1 MILKVLCTLP
11 RPILIDWNNF
21 EKALVKISSR
31 MLPFAVLVC
40 ALLWGSAFPA
50 IKAIYAEWA
59 SMSIEPDMPNRM
71 LLAGVRF
78 MLGGAALLILARHP
92 LRELKETSLVR
103 LIGFACAQT
112 YVQYV
117 LFYSALVLSSAVLGG
132 LLVGSGSIWW
142 LLLAPLLLKTP
153 WPTRW
158 QWVFIALGAV
168 GVILAVYRPGAGSGQ
183 PVLGGVL
190 FCLCTLSGSL
200 GLIVL
205 QKILK
210 TMGAKAAT
218 GYGLLF
224 GGIMF
229 MLSGVSA
236 WPELANLFSAR
247 VMWLTAYLAFV
258 SALGFG
264 LWNHLTSIFPV
275 NLLAGYRF
283 LVPVCAVVESSL
295 LVSGET
301 PGMGIW
307 IGGGLVVAALI
318 GLQRCR
324 PA

>member
-1 MILKVLCTLP
+1 M
-11 RPILIDWNNF
+11 
-21 EKALVKISSR
+21 KITSR
-31 MLPFAVLVC
+31 VLPFAVLMI

-59 SMSIEPDMPNRM
+59 ACGVEPDMPNRL

-78 MLGGAALLILARHP
+78 MLGGAVLLLLAKRP
-92 LRELKETSLVR
+92 LKELKETSKLR

-117 LFYSALVLSSAVLGG
+117 LFYTALAISSAVLGG

-153 WPTRW
+153 WPNRW
-158 QWVFIALGAV
+158 QWCFVALGAA
-168 GVILAVYRPGAGSGQ
+168 GVVLAVYKPGAGSGQ
-183 PVLGGVL
+183 PVLGGAL

-200 GLIVL
+200 GLIML

-210 TMGAKAAT
+210 TMGARAAT
-218 GYGLLF
+218 GYGLFL
-224 GGIMF
+224 GGVMF
-229 MLSGVSA
+229 MISGVSA
-236 WPELANLFSAR
+236 WSSLPELFSSK

-264 LWNHLTSIFPV
+264 LWNHLTSLFPV

-283 LVPVCAVVESSL
+283 LVPICAVVESSL
-295 LVSGET
+295 LVSGES
-301 PGMGIW
+301 PGIGIW
-307 IGGGLVVAALI
+307 LGGVLVIVALI
-318 GLQRCR
+318 GLQRGN
-324 PA
+324 AKVG